1 MSNLPGHSPPYDG
14 FMRHQEFH
22 PWASKIGELQQ
33 AASST
38 QEQLRDLKRAVED
51 LPVKLRGEML
61 TLRGEMLAALAEAD
75 KRQTAQALTQS
86 QQIERLSAD
95 AARREQR
102 QHIMFGIGIL
112 LMFIATFSARPDT
125 DQLTEKLGSA
135 VTVGAKIAEKM

>member
-1 MSNLPGHSPPYDG
+1 MTNVLGPPSYDG

-51 LPVKLRGEML
+51 LPVKMRSEML

-75 KRQTAQALTQS
+75 RRQAAQSIAHT
-86 QQIERLSAD
+86 QQIERLSTD
-95 AARREQR
+95 ATRREQR
-102 QHIMFGIGIL
+102 QHILFAVGIV

-125 DQLTEKLGSA
+125 DQLAEKLGSA
-135 VTVGAKIAEKM
+135 VTVGAKIVEKM

>member
-1 MSNLPGHSPPYDG
+1 MTNVLGPPSYDG

-51 LPVKLRGEML
+51 LPVKMRAEMQGLRGDML
-61 TLRGEMLAALAEAD
+61 TMLAEVD
-75 KRQTAQALTQS
+75 KRAVAQALAHS
-86 QQIERLSAD
+86 QQIERLAVD
-95 AARREQR
+95 AQRREQR
-102 QHIMFGIGIL
+102 QHILFAVGIV

-125 DQLTEKLGSA
+125 EKLAERLGSA
-135 VTVGAKIAEKM
+135 VTVGAKIVEKM